1 MISFNN
7 ALELACE
14 NHADVKYISVNDSIL
29 NGDNTVR
36 STFKDIN
43 PVNLHLLWEPLILL
57 WADKLSTLNLGISS
71 KMLVDMRKS
80 ASAYNTR
87 KIQEVGDRVFA
98 IGPNLQLIMDY
109 LDNQALLFNEVSE
122 APIAI
127 EKSNS
132 IDSGLSSPLSPL
144 KTRRE
149 RVLEVSYNDWR
160 RQSSNS
166 DNTSN
171 SSSSSNSNG
180 QDNSNNSS
188 SKDGGNGNYYSNN
201 NHNRSSDDRK
211 NFLRSNVSS
220 SENYEHE
227 NVSRNIASYEDRMR
241 GTSDG
246 NATRHGPGQDDGR
259 DRDRDGRPRN
269 DSQSRPQT
277 GRRLSDILD
286 GRKGN
291 HSQSGSGWSQ
301 DQSSRQTYSHNSS
314 SSNMRSHEYDSYQ
327 RSSTMNAMERS
338 RPYSSAPSHA
348 SPYLKGPNQGG
359 FRGQRQGQVSGQVQ
373 ENQGYGFDRM
383 HISRQVANAEVDTSL
398 RRTNQGLD
406 ETTRNDRSDGR
417 GGGGGRDHGQQERD
431 NNDLQYGR

>member
-1 MISFNN
+1 M
-7 ALELACE
+7 
-14 NHADVKYISVNDSIL
+14 NDSIL

-127 EKSNS
+127 EKSIS
-132 IDSGLSSPLSPL
+132 IDSGLTSPLPPS

-160 RQSSNS
+160 RQSSSN
-166 DNTSN
+166 DYTS
-171 SSSSSNSNG
+171 SSNSSSNSNG
-180 QDNSNNSS
+180 QDYHNGSS
-188 SKDGGNGNYYSNN
+188 SKNGGNGNYYNN
-201 NHNRSSDDRK
+201 NNNNNRASDDRK
-211 NFLRSNVSS
+211 NFLRSN
-220 SENYEHE
+220 SENHEHE
-227 NVSRNIASYEDRMR
+227 NLSRNRVNNEDGMR
-241 GTSDG
+241 GTSSG
-246 NATRHGPGQDDGR
+246 NATRHETTTRSRVGQDDGR
-259 DRDRDGRPRN
+259 DRDGGPRN
-269 DSQSRPQT
+269 DSQCRPQT
-277 GRRLSDILD
+277 GRRLSDVLD

-291 HSQSGSGWSQ
+291 HQSQSQNGWSQ
-301 DQSSRQTYSHNSS
+301 DQSSWQPYSHNSS
-314 SSNMRSHEYDSYQ
+314 SSNTRSNEYDSNQ
-327 RSSTMNAMERS
+327 RSSTVNAMDRS
-338 RPYSSAPSHA
+338 RSYSSAPSYS
-348 SPYLKGPNQGG
+348 SPYLKGANQGG
-359 FRGQRQGQVSGQVQ
+359 FRGQRQGQGQGSGPVQ
-373 ENQGYGFDRM
+373 ENQGFGFDRM
-383 HISRQVANAEVDTSL
+383 HSSRQVATAEADPLLRSTS
-398 RRTNQGLD
+398 QGLN
-406 ETTRNDRSDGR
+406 ETTRNNRCDGR
-417 GGGGGRDHGQQERD
+417 GGGRDHGQQERD

>member
-1 MISFNN
+1 M
-7 ALELACE
+7 
-14 NHADVKYISVNDSIL
+14 NDSIL

-98 IGPNLQLIMDY
+98 IGPNLQHIMDY

-127 EKSNS
+127 EKSIS
-132 IDSGLSSPLSPL
+132 SDSGLTSPLPPP

-160 RQSSNS
+160 RQSSSN

-171 SSSSSNSNG
+171 SNSSSNG
-180 QDNSNNSS
+180 QDNHNCSS
-188 SKDGGNGNYYSNN
+188 SKNSGNGNYYHNN
-201 NHNRSSDDRK
+201 NNNRASDDRK
-211 NFLRSNVSS
+211 NFMRSN
-220 SENYEHE
+220 SENHEHE
-227 NVSRNIASYEDRMR
+227 NLSRNRANNEDGMR

-246 NATRHGPGQDDGR
+246 NATRHETTTRSRPGQDDGR
-259 DRDRDGRPRN
+259 DRDGGPKS
-269 DSQSRPQT
+269 DSQCRPQT

-291 HSQSGSGWSQ
+291 HQSQSQAGWSQ

-314 SSNMRSHEYDSYQ
+314 SSNTRNHEYDSNQ
-327 RSSTMNAMERS
+327 RSSTMNAMDRS

-348 SPYLKGPNQGG
+348 SPYLKGANQGV
-359 FRGQRQGQVSGQVQ
+359 FRGQRQGQGQGSGSGQVQ
-373 ENQGYGFDRM
+373 ENQGFDRM
-383 HISRQVANAEVDTSL
+383 HISRQVATAEADASL
-398 RRTNQGLD
+398 RRTSQCLN
-406 ETTRNDRSDGR
+406 ETTRNNRCDGR
-417 GGGGGRDHGQQERD
+417 GGGRDHGQQERD